1 MQTDDNTT
9 LVYPG
14 CTPSFSQIKT
24 ESIHEQVVQQIS
36 QMVASGQLKRG
47 EKLPS
52 ERELKEMFGV
62 SRASLREG
70 LRILKMLGIIDI
82 RPGSGIFVTSESNQ
96 DIAQPL
102 SMLFMPTCPQD
113 VFDLLDF
120 RRYIECECIRI
131 ATPLITGEDI
141 SLLYS
146 YVTGAEDI
154 YSDSA
159 IKADWDFHFL
169 IASKSDKKLFVE
181 SMKAIILAVKETF
194 RMMRKLEQF
203 GEIARKSYQEHIKII
218 KALEKHDSEL
228 AAKAMYDH
236 LTSVKTDLS
245 EILT

>member
-1 MQTDDNTT
+1 MQIDNSSTFM
-9 LVYPG
+9 YPEK
-14 CTPSFSQIKT
+14 TPGFAQIKT
-24 ESIHEQVVQQIS
+24 ESIHEQVVQRIS
-36 QMVASGQLKRG
+36 QMVAMGQLKRG

-82 RPGSGIFVTSESNQ
+82 RPGSGIFVTSENNQ

-102 SMLFMPTCPQD
+102 SLLFMPSCPQD
-113 VFDLLDF
+113 VFDLLQF

-131 ATPLITGEDI
+131 ATPHITEEDI
-141 SLLYS
+141 ALLYS
-146 YVTGAEDI
+146 YVKDAEDI

-169 IASKSDKKLFVE
+169 IASKSEKKLFIE

-203 GEIARKSYQEHIKII
+203 GEIARKSSQEHIEII
-218 KALEKHDSEL
+218 RALQQRDAEL
-228 AAKAMYDH
+228 AVKAMYNH
-236 LTSVKTDLS
+236 LSSVETDLAA
-245 EILT
+245 ILA